1 MIYTPVTT
9 PAELLAALPG
19 FLENEQE
26 AAELLDQ
33 LQEQCN
39 PQGPRTWDDD
49 IYLDEFEKNAHIYS
63 SKYEAFHELYG
74 GSIDEFKRDVCE
86 DYGICTSDFGDF
98 YADWL
103 AENYN
108 CYYLGKH
115 KILIVD

>member
-33 LQEQCN
+33 LQEQCK

-49 IYLDEFEKNAHIYS
+49 IYLDKFEENAHMNS
-63 SKYEAFHELYG
+63 SVNEAFRELYD
-74 GSIDEFKRDVCE
+74 GSIDEFKREKCE
-86 DYGICTSDFGDF
+86 DYEACISDFGDY

-103 AENYN
+103 DSNYTV
-108 CYYLGKH
+108 YYIGK
-115 KILIVD
+115 KKLIITN